1 MEYRLDKQ
9 TLLKVMSQWNSF
21 LKRKVHLIACGGTA
35 LTLLE
40 IKPSTKDVD
49 FMVPQESEYKYL
61 VKTLNSLGYRQ
72 VTGWGWSREGEPFIF
87 DLFPGKRIH
96 TTELLHSPLEAG
108 NNQLLHEFSRLY
120 IGILNEYD
128 LISSKLFRG
137 TRVDFDDCLMLVRA
151 RRTTID
157 INHLVSHFN
166 ELASYDISEDRLG
179 QHIEHFLDLLKQEG
193 LYG

>member
-1 MEYRLDKQ
+1 MYRLDKQ
-9 TLLKVMSQWNSF
+9 TLLDILGQWNVF
-21 LKRKVHLIACGGTA
+21 LKRKIHLIACGGTA

-49 FMVPQESEYKYL
+49 FIVPDESEYGYL
-61 VKTLNSLGYRQ
+61 VKTLQNLGYRQ
-72 VTGWGWSREGEPFIF
+72 ATGWGWRREGEAFIF

-96 TTELLHSPLEAG
+96 TTELLQSPLETG
-108 NNQLLHEFSRLY
+108 NHELLFEFSRVY

-137 TRVDFDDCLMLVRA
+137 TRVDFEDCLMLVRA
-151 RRTTID
+151 RRD
-157 INHLVSHFN
+157 RVDLKHLVQHFN

-179 QHIEHFLDLLKQEG
+179 QHIEHFLDLLKREG

>member
-1 MEYRLDKQ
+1 MYRLDKQ
-9 TLLKVMSQWNSF
+9 TLLEVMSQWNGF
-21 LKRKVHLIACGGTA
+21 LKRKIHLIACGGTA

-49 FMVPQESEYKYL
+49 FMVPDESEYGYL
-61 VKTLNSLGYRQ
+61 VKTLKSLGYHQ

-96 TTELLHSPLEAG
+96 TTELLDSPLKAD
-108 NNQLLHEFSRLY
+108 NHLFLYEFSRVY

-137 TRVDFDDCLMLVRA
+137 TRVDFEDCLMLVRA
-151 RRTTID
+151 RRDKID
-157 INHLVSHFN
+157 INHLVQHFK

-179 QHIEHFLDLLKQEG
+179 QNIEHFLDLLKQEG